1 MKGITHNY
9 IVYMILFTQNT
20 KTDGGLS
27 DKGITHN
34 YKVYMILFTENTKN
48 YEGLSGKELLI
59 TT

>member
-1 MKGITHNY
+1 MR
-9 IVYMILFTQNT
+9 LFTENN
-20 KTDGGLS
+20 KNYEGLS

-34 YKVYMILFTENTKN
+34 CIVYMILFTQNTKN